1 MVHCISRRL
10 GCERSRVQCQ
20 YKVPYLLTYL
30 AWLKHTAKSNDT
42 FNSYTESAA
51 TIAHLARHQYQA
63 APAGSTS
70 RQHQQAAPWAAP
82 AAPWSLWPP
91 ASSCIPK
98 HWRTYLCFHSETDS
112 SNNCGYVVLN
122 QWLRLRK
129 GVKDTLRNSHHR
141 VASKTRTLANIPAVS
156 WLKGDRGVL
165 YWNTR

>member
-1 MVHCISRRL
+1 MPWTCGAMHKSSLRVWEVQSSMPVQGALFINLPCMIETYCEIKWHFQFIYRVCSYHSTL
-10 GCERSRVQCQ
+10 G
-20 YKVPYLLTYL
+20 KAPVP
-30 AWLKHTAKSNDT
+30 
-42 FNSYTESAA
+42 
-51 TIAHLARHQYQA
+51 
-63 APAGSTS
+63 GSTS

-141 VASKTRTLANIPAVS
+141 VASKTRTWANIPAVS